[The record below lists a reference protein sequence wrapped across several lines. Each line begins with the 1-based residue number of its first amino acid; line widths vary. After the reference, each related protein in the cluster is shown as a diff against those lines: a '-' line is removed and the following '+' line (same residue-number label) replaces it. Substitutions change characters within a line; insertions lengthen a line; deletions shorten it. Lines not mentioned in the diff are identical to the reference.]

1 MEGPSCAGPSAPPSA
16 GHLLP
21 TTGKT
26 TRGALENPR
35 PCPSRSRSRSSL
47 IPSSKGTFARLL
59 KACVLLLGDMM
70 AAVLV
75 QLEGHAGH
83 PGGRGGVVLLL
94 RPSFGRHQLD
104 PCNNACS
111 ASTMLSDADNQDG
124 RCWRLRQSV
133 QVMMSSLL
141 SVRLSASAS
150 CWVASRLS
158 AEVVAGVLILSR
170 RPTAVRR
177 R

>member
-1 MEGPSCAGPSAPPSA
+1 MRIGDDQLHAAQAALDQALEEGRPKGLGLRRADVQADDLAVPLGIA
-16 GHLLP
+16 GHSDYRRHRHDAAALALAQVGRVEP
-21 TTGKT
+21 EIGPIAGQ
-26 TRGALENPR
+26 RPIQEGANP
-35 PCPSRSRSRSSL
+35 
-47 IPSSKGTFARLL
+47 
-59 KACVLLLGDMM
+59 
-70 AAVLV
+70 LV
-75 QLEGHAGH
+75 D
-83 PGGRGGVVLLL
+83 V
-94 RPSFGRHQLD
+94 
-104 PCNNACS
+104 CS

-124 RCWRLRQSV
+124 WCWRLRQSV